1 MLFFEKKAA
10 PQRGSAALACY
21 ISLVFCCFSIVCETD
36 AWWTDDD
43 DRYDK
48 STGEGCSYNS
58 ECSSGEC
65 RGEYGRSYCCSSN
78 FDDANCKVCG
88 KDYDGGCSECNSGY
102 ELSDLKYGNYYA
114 RGPRTCEYK
123 YPAPPSPPPYES
135 DGSYESQC
143 PSSQF
148 ECCNGKCITE
158 KWVDDKMDDCDDAS
172 DEPSRSTPRFCSCK
186 PNNGFLVK
194 CVDENGDIQ
203 EAKKGL
209 FGGGF
214 SPAYVIVPV
223 ILLVLVGAAMS
234 KKQST
239 PQQNAP
245 IPQQALAVAPR
256 VAPNP
261 ANPYG
266 QATANSLLQQLQFG
280 APQTRNPYGGGAA
293 TAGVTVART
302 ASVAVPSLNPYAGQ
316 NPYGQQVFAAQQAQ
330 PLPDVPDS
338 KPFESS
344 EDEDEVE
351 DVATHTGDPES
362 EWYWTTFGM
371 AL

>member
-1 MLFFEKKAA
+1 MPTFAA
-10 PQRGSAALACY
+10 VAAATLLAVSRVDPASAQY
-21 ISLVFCCFSIVCETD
+21 SYYSY
-36 AWWTDDD
+36 
-43 DRYDK
+43 RSPSY
-48 STGEGCSYNS
+48 SYYSYRSSSYSYNYYSPPSPPIFFGGSCYSSS
-58 ECSSGEC
+58 ECSSGTC
-65 RGEYGRSYCCSSN
+65 RGGNCCNSKGKSTGCTDCDSDGDCATCSSN
-78 FDDANCKVCG
+78 YIKSNF
-88 KDYDGGCSECNSGY
+88 ECF
-102 ELSDLKYGNYYA
+102 LS
-114 RGPRTCEYK
+114 TT
-123 YPAPPSPPPYES
+123 PSPPPYES
-135 DGSYESQC
+135 DGSYESRC

-158 KWVDDKMDDCDDAS
+158 KWVDDKMDDCDDGS
-172 DEPSRSTPRFCSCK
+172 DEPSRSTSSNRFCSCK

-194 CVDENGDIQ
+194 CLDENGDIQ
-203 EAKKGL
+203 EAKG
-209 FGGGF
+209 GGGF
-214 SPAYVIVPV
+214 SAAYVIVPV